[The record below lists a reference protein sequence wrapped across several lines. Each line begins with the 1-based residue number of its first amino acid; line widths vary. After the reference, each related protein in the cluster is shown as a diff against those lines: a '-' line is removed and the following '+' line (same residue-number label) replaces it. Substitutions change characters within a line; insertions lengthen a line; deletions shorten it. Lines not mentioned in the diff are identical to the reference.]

1 MDVNNTRRSFHL
13 KNVSSIYRFNR
24 DNKEKAIQKSLDY
37 ILYNLGT
44 VTYRSTTVNE
54 NNLTRADDIGI
65 ISPQDQFERKTGED
79 SSYLNDFSDS

>member
-1 MDVNNTRRSFHL
+1 
-13 KNVSSIYRFNR
+13 
-24 DNKEKAIQKSLDY
+24 
-37 ILYNLGT
+37 